1 MTFYNRGEQVIQKS
15 NVDHIGREVDSILGT
30 PSPSKT
36 AKIKAYEQSMDT
48 FGREDDDEE
57 SSE

>member
-1 MTFYNRGEQVIQKS
+1 MTFYNRGAQVIQKS

-36 AKIKAYEQSMDT
+36 AKIKAYE
-48 FGREDDDEE
+48 
-57 SSE
+57 